1 MERIKN
7 NIFFNL
13 SNTML
18 KIIGLVCMTID
29 HLYLYVFANTTIN
42 VSIFRIVGRIAAPL
56 FLFAVIQAMRY
67 SSDKKS
73 YIFRLYKY
81 HICICI
87 LEIVLSYLLHSEI
100 SFNVIPEWL
109 FTAIYIYLIDMI
121 IKKEHIIRH
130 IVLML
135 IPILVGIGSLII
147 GPSCSVI
154 NVFLPNIF
162 TIQYSPFF
170 LILGIGW
177 YYMKKKKNQIVAL
190 IFFSVFVLICSYIV
204 SASQY
209 WVYPGLFNYTQAWMV
224 LAAPFIALYNNRK
237 GKNLKKFFYIYYPTH
252 ICIFL
257 LLGRFVH

>member
-162 TIQYSPFF
+162 SDLRNWIVLYEKKEKSDCSIDF
-170 LILGIGW
+170 L
-177 YYMKKKKNQIVAL
+177 
-190 IFFSVFVLICSYIV
+190 FS
-204 SASQY
+204 
-209 WVYPGLFNYTQAWMV
+209 
-224 LAAPFIALYNNRK
+224 
-237 GKNLKKFFYIYYPTH
+237 
-252 ICIFL
+252 ICINRFL
-257 LLGRFVH
+257 YCKCISVLGLPRVV